1 MNASP
6 PLCCSTDATLLSLSP
21 TAPIPPL
28 STSSCCCCGCRA
40 AAAATRLVRGIL
52 SSFLPVQALSPCSP
66 PNAQRQPAYGRSCD
80 CEASPRESA
89 WIDWKLEQRPPGADE
104 EDLSRR
110 YREEAPLLATMA
122 DTLAIIILAS
132 CVIAF
137 LLIAAEDFR

>member
-89 WIDWKLEQRPPGADE
+89 WIDWKLERPPGADE